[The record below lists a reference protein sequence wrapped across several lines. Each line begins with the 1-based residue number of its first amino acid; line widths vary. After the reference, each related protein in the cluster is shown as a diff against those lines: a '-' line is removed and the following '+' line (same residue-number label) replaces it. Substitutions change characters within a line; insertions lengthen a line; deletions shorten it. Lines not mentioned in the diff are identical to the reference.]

1 MQDALRIN
9 IYRIM
14 MGLLQFLLFS
24 SQDICCGIRLW
35 FLEIGLSYESRQ
47 AMPIRSGLGVIC
59 KQENRYSGRRLDTF
73 GILVYYLCKR
83 ILHCP

>member
-59 KQENRYSGRRLDTF
+59 KHKQTNRYSGHAIPDTLEYKQ
-73 GILVYYLCKR
+73 ILQ
-83 ILHCP
+83 